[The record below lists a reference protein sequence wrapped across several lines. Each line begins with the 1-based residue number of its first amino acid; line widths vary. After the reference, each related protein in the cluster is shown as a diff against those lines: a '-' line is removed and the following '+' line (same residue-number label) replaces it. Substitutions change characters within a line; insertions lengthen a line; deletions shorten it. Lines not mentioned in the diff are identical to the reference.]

1 MIENTVLAAQS
12 TGAYAHFLARKAIID
27 PPTGLTDIPSLPDAL
42 FPFQRDIVRWALK
55 RGRAALFAG
64 TGLGKSLMELSWAQA
79 VNTATGKDVLHL
91 APLAVSAQM
100 AREADK
106 FGIAAR
112 VVRAQEDCLP
122 GTNITNYQKLEHFD
136 LDQFGGVI
144 LDESS
149 ILKSTTGHYRNELIK
164 ACKDIPFR
172 LAATATPAPNDFM
185 ELGNHAE
192 FLGIMSYTDM
202 LATFFTH
209 DNGDTQKWRLKGH
222 AENDFWKWMAS
233 WAVMLR
239 KPSDLG
245 YSDEGYDLPLL
256 EQVHHV
262 VTIPTGTAD
271 LIGGQA
277 STLQE
282 RIKARRDSVLE
293 RIEAAAHI
301 VIGHNGDKLA
311 ACGSLSTQSDANSEL
326 TRILNT
332 EQNETPKETD
342 QIQKSAQSTCETI
355 ASKSQKSS
363 SGPLSSRMPSTNGEE
378 SDTHPTLISEKAPKL
393 LPESEILSPSEIH
406 GSEHSSGLIP
416 KNTTHCSQSR
426 AAGAPSVEKRAQIDA
441 GTGYISTTAT
451 TQEQSEEFYA
461 VHATSVSENSKTA
474 SAGSI
479 EQSNT
484 FSKAVSEPWLIWC
497 QLNSEQEALEKA
509 FAGQCISVRGSMT
522 EDQKEAGIMAWLR
535 GDKPIMISKP
545 SIMGFGLNFQHCNQM
560 VFVGL
565 NDSFEQVYQAVRRCW
580 RFGQTKP
587 VTAHFIAADTEGA
600 VVANLR
606 RKEADADRMAAA
618 MILHTADIS
627 TRNVRG
633 QVRDKPNYDPK
644 QPMKIPSWLGVA
656 A

>member
-1 MIENTVLAAQS
+1 MTETTILAAQS

-27 PPTGLTDIPSLPDAL
+27 PPTGLADIPALPEAL

-79 VNTATGKDVLHL
+79 VNAATGKDVLHL

-100 AREADK
+100 AREAGK
-106 FGIAAR
+106 FGIVAR

-245 YSDEGYDLPLL
+245 YSDEDYDLPPLD
-256 EQVHHV
+256 QVHHV
-262 VTIPTGTAD
+262 VRSSAAHDGLFLT
-271 LIGGQA
+271 QA
-277 STLQE
+277 TTLQQ
-282 RIKARRDSVLE
+282 RIAARRDTV
-293 RIEAAAHI
+293 
-301 VIGHNGDKLA
+301 
-311 ACGSLSTQSDANSEL
+311 DA
-326 TRILNT
+326 R
-332 EQNETPKETD
+332 
-342 QIQKSAQSTCETI
+342 
-355 ASKSQKSS
+355 
-363 SGPLSSRMPSTNGEE
+363 
-378 SDTHPTLISEKAPKL
+378 
-393 LPESEILSPSEIH
+393 
-406 GSEHSSGLIP
+406 
-416 KNTTHCSQSR
+416 
-426 AAGAPSVEKRAQIDA
+426 
-441 GTGYISTTAT
+441 
-451 TQEQSEEFYA
+451 
-461 VHATSVSENSKTA
+461 VSH
-474 SAGSI
+474 
-479 EQSNT
+479 
-484 FSKAVSEPWLIWC
+484 AVSVTPDDRSFVWWC
-497 QLNSEQEALEKA
+497 NLNSESEALAKA
-509 FAGQCISVRGSMT
+509 IPGAVEVRGSDKE
-522 EDQKEAGIMAWLR
+522 EDKERKLIDFSEGRIRVLVT
-535 GDKPIMISKP
+535 KP
-545 SIMGFGLNFQHCNQM
+545 SICGFGMNWQHCADTG
-560 VFVGL
+560 FVGL
-565 NDSFEQVYQAVRRCW
+565 NDSFEQIYQAVRRFW

-600 VVANLR
+600 VVANLK